1 MALGNQATMKK
12 RNRTKKEIRE
22 EAPRKAENDPIG
34 RELRR
39 QIEKIEAELEARR
52 RGDAPQSA

>member
-1 MALGNQATMKK
+1 MKK
-12 RNRTKKEIRE
+12 RKRSKEERE
-22 EAPRKAENDPIG
+22 RARRKAENDPIG

-52 RGDAPQSA
+52 RDDAPQSA